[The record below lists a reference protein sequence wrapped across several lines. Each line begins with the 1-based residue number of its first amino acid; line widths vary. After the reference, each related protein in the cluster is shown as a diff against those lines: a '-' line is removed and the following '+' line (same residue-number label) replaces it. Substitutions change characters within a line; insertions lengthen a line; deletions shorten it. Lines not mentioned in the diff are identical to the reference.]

1 MKTTLRALLAL
12 MPLGVGMACLAFCA
26 AFALPVQANAD
37 GPAPTQ
43 FKIMHSDRTELGDDI
58 AHYRYDVAMGP
69 GKYDVVRIHRI
80 VREGRPNKPV
90 STRDAVMLL
99 PGNPNTFE
107 GIFMAP
113 MVTGVSELDHSIVI
127 FLAKNDIDVWGMDY
141 GWSLVPPDETDFEFM
156 GQWGLA
162 KDVAH
167 AEAALSIVRSIRVG
181 TGQGNGKLHVLGLS
195 YGGQVAYTLVSEETV
210 QPRGLRN
217 VKGMIAVE
225 IGVKLENEGDREF
238 YCAMAEIDQA
248 RLDSNP
254 PSSYANDI
262 GWILQLLAYL
272 ASADPGA
279 VSPFFAPLTNWQAA
293 LFVGTSTE
301 LLTPGQFWHLVG
313 GYLDEYGIPS
323 GLRFTD
329 DQLWVGAM
337 GASFPPYYPVRIDVD
352 TDQLLCGTFDTPFDD
367 HFAQITVPILHVGA
381 KGGFGP
387 SAYASTT
394 FTASHDVTT
403 ITVQRL
409 PDTDEAMDFGHV
421 DTVLARD
428 AETLVWRPILDW
440 IMAHRENRP

>member
-1 MKTTLRALLAL
+1 
-12 MPLGVGMACLAFCA
+12 MACLVLCA
-26 AFALPVQANAD
+26 ALTLPAQANAG
-37 GPAPTQ
+37 GPAPAQ
-43 FKIMHSDRTELGDDI
+43 FKVMHADRTELGDDI

-69 GKYDVVRIHRI
+69 GEYDVVRIHRI
-80 VREGRPNKPV
+80 VREKRANKPV
-90 STRDAVMLL
+90 RTRDAVLLL
-99 PGNPNTFE
+99 PGNPNSFE

-127 FLAKNDIDVWGMDY
+127 FLAKNEIDVWGMDY
-141 GWSLVPPDETDFEFM
+141 GWALVPPDETDFEFM

-167 AEAALSIVRSIRVG
+167 AEAALAFARSIRVG
-181 TGQGNGKLHVLGLS
+181 TGQGNGRLHILGLS
-195 YGGQVAYTLVSEETV
+195 YGGQVAYTLVGEETV

-217 VKGMIAVE
+217 VKGMIVLD
-225 IGVKLENEGDREF
+225 IGVKLEIEGDREF

-254 PSSYANDI
+254 PSTYANDT
-262 GWILQLLAYL
+262 GLVFQLLAYL
-272 ASADPGA
+272 ASTEPDVESPIPG
-279 VSPFFAPLTNWQAA
+279 FAPLTNWQAA
-293 LFVGTSTE
+293 LFLGASTE
-301 LLTPGQFWHLVG
+301 LVTGQPWHLVG
-313 GYLDEYGIPS
+313 GYLDEDGIPS
-323 GLRFTD
+323 GLQFTD
-329 DQLWVGAM
+329 DPLWVGAM

-352 TDQLLCGTFDTPFDD
+352 TDQLLCGTVDTPYDD

-394 FTASHDVTT
+394 LTASRDVTT

-421 DTVLARD
+421 DTVLARE
-428 AETLVWRPILDW
+428 AETLVWRPILNW
-440 IMAHRENRP
+440 IMAHKENRP

>member
-1 MKTTLRALLAL
+1 MKTILRALSAL
-12 MPLGVGMACLAFCA
+12 MPLSIGMACLVLCA
-26 AFALPVQANAD
+26 ALTYPVQANAD

-43 FKIMHSDRTELGDDI
+43 FKIMQSDRTELGDGI

-99 PGNPNTFE
+99 PGNPTSFE

-127 FLAKNDIDVWGMDY
+127 YLAKNDIDVWGMDY
-141 GWSLVPPDETDFEFM
+141 GWALVPPDETDFEFM

-162 KDVAH
+162 KDVTH
-167 AEAALSIVRSIRVG
+167 TEAALSFARSIRVG

-195 YGGQVAYTLVSEETV
+195 YGGQVAYTVVGDETL
-210 QPRGLRN
+210 QPPGLRN
-217 VKGMIAVE
+217 VKGMIALD
-225 IGVKLENEGDREF
+225 IGVKYGNEGDREIA
-238 YCAMAEIDQA
+238 CAAAAAEQA
-248 RLDSNP
+248 FLESNP
-254 PSSYANDI
+254 PSSYVNDI
-262 GWILQLLAYL
+262 GLGFQVLGYL
-272 ASADPGA
+272 ALTDPGTE
-279 VSPFFAPLTNWQAA
+279 SPVYPPFTNWQAA
-293 LFVGTSTE
+293 LAVGSITAPS
-301 LLTPGQFWHLVG
+301 WHLVG

-337 GASFPPYYPVRIDVD
+337 VASYNAYYPRRIDVD
-352 TDQLLCGTFDTPFDD
+352 TGQVACGAFDTPFDD
-367 HFAQITVPILHVGA
+367 HLAQITLPILQVGA
-381 KGGFGP
+381 KGGLGP
-387 SAYASTT
+387 SMYASTT
-394 FTASHDVTT
+394 FTASRDVTT

-409 PDTDEAMDFGHV
+409 PDADVAMDFGHV